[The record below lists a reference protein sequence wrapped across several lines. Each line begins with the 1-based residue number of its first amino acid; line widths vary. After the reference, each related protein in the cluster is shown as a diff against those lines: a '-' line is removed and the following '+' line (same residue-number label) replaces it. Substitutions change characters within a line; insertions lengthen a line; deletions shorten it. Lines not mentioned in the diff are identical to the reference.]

1 MDPDPL
7 SFAPCGRFLH
17 ISQPYFKT
25 VFFFAF
31 TIVCGSQCLVFYTVF
46 IKVIVM
52 EIEKGL
58 INDRLCVS
66 EVFWKF
72 LIPTILILQ

>member
-1 MDPDPL
+1 MVPDPL
-7 SFAPCGRFLH
+7 SFVPCGRFLH

-25 VFFFAF
+25 VFFAF
-31 TIVCGSQCLVFYTVF
+31 TTVCGSQCLVFYTVF

-58 INDRLCVS
+58 RNDRLCVS
-66 EVFWKF
+66 KVFWKF